1 MRAAL
6 LVIDM
11 LNTYEHEDAEPLKR
25 SVANVVPHLVE
36 LIEHAKSEDFLTVY
50 VNDNYGDWAA
60 GRQEIAEAAMCGAA
74 PSLIEPLLPADG
86 TPFVVK
92 ARHSIFYQTQVE
104 YLLRQEGIER
114 LVLTGQVTEQCIL
127 YSALDAYVRHF
138 EATVPRDSV
147 AHIDQGL
154 AETALRMMEEN
165 MRAQITSTGIEALE
179 AAVKS

>member
-114 LVLTGQVTEQCIL
+114 LVLTGQVTEQCSSTRRSTL
-127 YSALDAYVRHF
+127 TSATSRRPSR
-138 EATVPRDSV
+138 ATRS
-147 AHIDQGL
+147 
-154 AETALRMMEEN
+154 R
-165 MRAQITSTGIEALE
+165 TSTRASPRRRCG
-179 AAVKS
+179 